1 MKKESEGKKNKKK
14 EEVAEK
20 KDKKVKAVTIAY
32 SAVIFVVAFLLLVG
46 ITIYGFGKENAL
58 TIKSAQ
64 IIPFPAAFLGYDTIS
79 LNDLNNRTVSVKR
92 FYESQDFSSLGM
104 RVDFNT
110 DDGKKRL
117 QIKEKAILNKMIED
131 KIIKR
136 EAKKRGIV
144 LSSEIISQEVDRKM
158 KEYGSENYLKENM
171 ARLYGWDIADFENYI
186 VKPDMY
192 RDKLAENIKKN
203 DPEYKKAKEKITK
216 AQTELKNGSAF
227 ADTVKKYSEGES
239 AKNGGSL
246 GWFRADQMLPEIALT
261 AFSLEKGKT
270 SDIIESAVGYH
281 LIKVEDKKEENG
293 ENIIKISQIF
303 VRVSPISEWL
313 ANQEK
318 NTKIFIPLK
327 DYFWNKDSL
336 SVEFKS
342 EEMKKFEENVLQN
355 PSDDASMMF

>member
-1 MKKESEGKKNKKK
+1 MVEDKKK
-14 EEVAEK
+14 EK
-20 KDKKVKAVTIAY
+20 KDRKVKTSTILYSVVVFVAAY
-32 SAVIFVVAFLLLVG
+32 LLFIG
-46 ITIYGFGKENAL
+46 IMIYGFGKENAL
-58 TIKSAQ
+58 TIKSARL
-64 IIPFPAAFLGYDTIS
+64 IPYPAAFLGYDTIF
-79 LNDLNNRTVSVKR
+79 LGDLNNRTVSVRK

-110 DDGKKRL
+110 EDGKKRL

-131 KIIKR
+131 RIIER
-136 EAKKRGIV
+136 EAKKRGVV
-144 LSSEIISQEVDRKM
+144 LNSEIISQEVDRKM
-158 KEYGSENYLKENM
+158 KEYGSENYLKENISK
-171 ARLYGWDIADFENYI
+171 LYGWTIQDFENYI

-216 AQTELKNGSAF
+216 AKTELKSGSAF
-227 ADTVKKYSEGES
+227 GDVVKKYSEGES
-239 AKNGGSL
+239 AKNSGSL
-246 GWFRADQMLPEIALT
+246 GWFRADQMLPEISQA
-261 AFSLEKGKT
+261 AFSLEKGKI

-293 ENIIKISQIF
+293 ENMLKISQIF

-318 NTKIFIPLK
+318 NTKISVPLK
-327 DYFWNKDSL
+327 DYYWNKDTL
-336 SVEFKS
+336 TVEFKS
-342 EEMKKFEENVLQN
+342 EEMKKFEENILQN